1 MLGARHGEI
10 RLLRELIRDPR
21 ARRRDELIV
30 LEGARVIDG
39 ALDRMARVVSAYVE
53 PDASQRSREVVNRLR
68 DAGVP
73 VHEVAGGVIERVA
86 STVTSQPVLALAA
99 RPCAGLDDLARTD
112 ARRPVVVAIDLA
124 DPGNAGTLVRS
135 AEAAG
140 AAALVFCGNSVDPG
154 SPKVVRS
161 SAGALFGIPL
171 VEVGSPVE
179 VLDALGAHGRRRLAT
194 VARGGEPYHRSDL
207 SGSVAL
213 VLGGEARGL
222 PEAVLD
228 HVDALV
234 TIPMSGAAESL
245 NVAVAGSVLLFE
257 AARQRARSGS

>member
-1 MLGARHGEI
+1 M
-10 RLLRELIRDPR
+10 
-21 ARRRDELIV
+21 V

-39 ALDRMARVVSAYVE
+39 ALDRNAALVSAFAE
-53 PDASQRSREVVNRLR
+53 PEASQHCRDVFARLH

-73 VHEVAGGVIERVA
+73 VHFVTGGVIERVA
-86 STVTSQPVLALAA
+86 STVTPQPIIALAA
-99 RPCAGLDDLARTD
+99 RPHADLDDLARAGAD
-112 ARRPVVVAIDLA
+112 RPVVVAIDVA

-161 SAGALFGIPL
+161 SAGALFGIPVL
-171 VEVGSPVE
+171 EVESPVE

-194 VARGGEPYHRSDL
+194 VARGGEPYDRADL
-207 SGSVAL
+207 TGSVAL

-222 PEAVLD
+222 PPAVLD
-228 HVDALV
+228 HVDALA
-234 TIPMSGAAESL
+234 TIPMVGPAESL
-245 NVAVAGSVLLFE
+245 NLAVAGSVLLFE
-257 AARQRARSGS
+257 AARQRARGTS